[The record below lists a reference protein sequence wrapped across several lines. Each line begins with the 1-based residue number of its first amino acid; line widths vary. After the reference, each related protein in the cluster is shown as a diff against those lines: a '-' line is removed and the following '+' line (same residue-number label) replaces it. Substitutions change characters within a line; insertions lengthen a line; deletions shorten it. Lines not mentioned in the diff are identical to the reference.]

1 MWEIDNMLLKKNKE
15 IKEEIKNIL
24 RLWNYRHKFPKSM
37 RQNKSNSKRKIYSKT
52 GLPQETRK
60 HSNKQPNF
68 PSKRIRKRR
77 AKPKVSRRKEIIKRK
92 TEINGDPRKLT
103 HKWN

>member
-1 MWEIDNMLLKKNKE
+1 MWEIDNILLKKNKE

-77 AKPKVSRRKEIIKRK
+77 AKPKVSRRK
-92 TEINGDPRKLT
+92 
-103 HKWN
+103 